1 MLQRGFLNYG
11 MFVVGL
17 GFELGFCMYSFLVVL
32 SSVVSCLEVRLPE
45 LFCAVLCTEVVHS
58 HKHT

>member
-1 MLQRGFLNYG
+1 MLQHGFLNYG

-32 SSVVSCLEVRLPE
+32 SSVVSCLEVRGQITRT
-45 LFCAVLCTEVVHS
+45 VLCCTVY
-58 HKHT
+58 